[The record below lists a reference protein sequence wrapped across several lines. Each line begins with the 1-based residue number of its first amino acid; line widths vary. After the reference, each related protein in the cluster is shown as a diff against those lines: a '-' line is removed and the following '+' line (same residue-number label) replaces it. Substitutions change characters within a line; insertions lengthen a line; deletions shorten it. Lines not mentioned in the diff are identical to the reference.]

1 MSDDNARFR
10 NADSRRDF
18 LGKLGAALGG
28 TVLVGGGSGVGRG
41 QGVVP
46 NGYQFHP
53 ILVAN
58 DNAPYTPF
66 AHNPVAGLTAAVMLG
81 SAVETGKPGYNVI
94 YFHGTTTAAFNPNQ
108 PTALFFAVMD
118 YTTAKP
124 QLTFLSV
131 LTYQGATLASI
142 AGVPSNQL
150 PLVVSRLGTGACN
163 SLGHYATTI
172 FSANTG
178 NTVSIK
184 AAPGVY
190 LYDPQA
196 VQWTKVARFGD
207 AVQANGQSAGVYGA
221 DFGDVAIDDD
231 DNVTIVAALTGAKPA
246 SPSASAVLSA
256 ASVQVSSA
264 ARRNPA
270 ALGFAGVQ
278 ALVHVPRGRSGLAS
292 VLAQTGDM
300 LPGSNAIIRK
310 FGLIDVAND
319 GSFVAQVSASR
330 VDILRAQPGTAFVT
344 GSVRQRR
351 SSGGLEGLRLLAA
364 SPHLLTLQ
372 QRRNGIEVGECIIG
386 PRIASEHLISF
397 VTHEEALLPG
407 LGALAKQHL
416 ALHRGGAGSR
426 IIAETGNLRGRRGVA
441 AFGAP
446 ALSTASLSSTSGL
459 SNADSLI
466 YCSEALDDGSTQ
478 LFVQNGDD
486 TSSRQVILKSGD
498 ILAGGDPPVNWKTT
512 EILYGY
518 HPAQAD
524 QFGRV
529 AFAGEFLR
537 NANGSQTDP
546 NNVVSSLLVGIPS

>member
-1 MSDDNARFR
+1 MSDDSARFK

-18 LGKLGAALGG
+18 LGKLGVALGG
-28 TVLVGGGSGVGRG
+28 AVLTGGGSGIGRG

-58 DNAPYTPF
+58 DNAPYGNTP
-66 AHNPVAGLTAAVMLG
+66 HNPVAELTAAVMLG

-124 QLTFLSV
+124 NLSFLSV

-142 AGVPSNQL
+142 AGVPGNQL

-184 AAPGVY
+184 NAPGVY

-221 DFGDVAIDDD
+221 DFGDVAIDDN

-246 SPSASAVLSA
+246 SPSTSAVFGA

-278 ALVHVPRGRSGLAS
+278 ALVHVPGGHSGLAT

-300 LPGSNAIIRK
+300 LPGSNAIIRN

-351 SSGGLEGLRLLAA
+351 SSGGLDGLRLLAA
-364 SPHLLTLQ
+364 SPQLLTLQ
-372 QRRNGIEVGECIIG
+372 QRRNGIEVGDCIMG

-397 VTHEEALLPG
+397 VTHEQALLPG
-407 LGALAKQHL
+407 LGALAKQRL
-416 ALHRGGAGSR
+416 ALHRFGASR
-426 IIAETGNLRGRRGVA
+426 IIAETGNLRGARSVA

-459 SNADSLI
+459 SNADSLT

-546 NNVVSSLLVGIPS
+546 NNVVSALLVGIPS